1 MGQSY
6 LCPTTLRVDPS
17 PDRKES
23 MFGYIYKKDAAAI
36 AVILALCLGVGSF
49 FDYQISSALFNIGS
63 MYGRLIEAAGELPFE
78 LTASVAGVMLV
89 RSARPDSKTS
99 KWLAVLGILVN
110 VGLTGYEIVSSL
122 RVGGK
127 LIAVQLVLTFVL
139 VIAANLVVYRL
150 TRTTEPDELT
160 RWALMVLVVWV
171 AQAIILNVI
180 VKPLWSRPRM
190 RVIEVTQG
198 LEFQPWWVI
207 GNPDKWAYIA
217 AGVVKDGF
225 KSFASGHTAHAA
237 IGLMLAGLPAAAFK
251 EKPSRRRMAFWTA
264 AAVAALVAFGRIVIG
279 AHFLSDVSCGFA
291 LVLALECLAARIAYP
306 NGVQ

>member
-1 MGQSY
+1 
-6 LCPTTLRVDPS
+6 
-17 PDRKES
+17 
-23 MFGYIYKKDAAAI
+23 
-36 AVILALCLGVGSF
+36 
-49 FDYQISSALFNIGS
+49 
-63 MYGRLIEAAGELPFE
+63 
-78 LTASVAGVMLV
+78 MLV

-99 KWLAVLGILVN
+99 KWLAVLGVLIN
-110 VGLTGYEIVSSL
+110 VGLVGYEIIGSL

-127 LIAVQLVLTFVL
+127 LIAFQLVLTFAL
-139 VIAANLVVYRL
+139 VIAANFIVYRL

-160 RWALMVLVVWV
+160 RWALMVLAVWV

-190 RVIEVTQG
+190 RVIEVTPG
-198 LEFQPWWVI
+198 LNFQPWWVI
-207 GNPDKWAYIA
+207 GNPDKWTYIA
-217 AGVVKDGF
+217 AGVIKDGF

-251 EKPSRRRMAFWTA
+251 EKPSRRRVVFWTA
-264 AAVAALVAFGRIVIG
+264 AVVAALVAFGRIVIG

>member
-1 MGQSY
+1 
-6 LCPTTLRVDPS
+6 
-17 PDRKES
+17 

-36 AVILALCLGVGSF
+36 AAILVFCLLVGSF
-49 FDYQISSALFNIGS
+49 FDYQISSALFNS
-63 MYGRLIEAAGELPFE
+63 SSLFGRFIEAAGELPFE
-78 LTASVAGVMLV
+78 LTASIAGVMLV
-89 RSARPDSKTS
+89 RAVRPDSRGS

-110 VGLTGYEIVSSL
+110 VGLAGYEIIGSL

-139 VIAANLVVYRL
+139 VIAANLIVYRL

-160 RWALMVLVVWV
+160 RWALMVLAVWI

-237 IGLMLAGLPAAAFK
+237 IGLMLAGLPATAFK
-251 EKPSRRRMAFWTA
+251 EKPSRRRVVFWTA
-264 AAVAALVAFGRIVIG
+264 AVVAALVAFGRIVIG

-306 NGVQ
+306 SGVQ

>member
-1 MGQSY
+1 
-6 LCPTTLRVDPS
+6 
-17 PDRKES
+17 

-36 AVILALCLGVGSF
+36 AAILAFCLLVGSF
-49 FDYQISSALFNIGS
+49 FDYQISSALFNS
-63 MYGRLIEAAGELPFE
+63 SSLFGRFIEAAGELPFE
-78 LTASVAGVMLV
+78 LTASIAGVMLV
-89 RSARPDSKTS
+89 RAVRPDSRGS

-110 VGLTGYEIVSSL
+110 VGLAGYEIIGSL

-139 VIAANLVVYRL
+139 VIVANLIVYRL

-160 RWALMVLVVWV
+160 RWALMVLAVWI
-171 AQAIILNVI
+171 AQAIILNAI

-190 RVIEVTQG
+190 RVIEVTPG
-198 LEFQPWWVI
+198 LNFQPWWVI

-217 AGVVKDGF
+217 AGVIKDGF

-237 IGLMLAGLPAAAFK
+237 IGLMLAGLPTVAFK
-251 EKPSRRRMAFWTA
+251 EKLSRRRVVFWTA
-264 AAVAALVAFGRIVIG
+264 AVVAALVAFGRIVIG

>member
-1 MGQSY
+1 
-6 LCPTTLRVDPS
+6 
-17 PDRKES
+17 
-23 MFGYIYKKDAAAI
+23 MFGYIYKKDAAIVA
-36 AVILALCLGVGSF
+36 AILALCLLIGTF
-49 FDYQISSALFNIGS
+49 FDYQISSALFNS
-63 MYGRLIEAAGELPFE
+63 SSLFGRFVEAAGELPFE

-89 RSARPDSKTS
+89 RSVCPDSKTS

-127 LIAVQLVLTFVL
+127 LIVAQLVLTFVL
-139 VIAANLVVYRL
+139 VIAANLIVYRL

-160 RWALMVLVVWV
+160 RWALMVLAVWV

-190 RVIEVTQG
+190 RVIEVTPG
-198 LEFQPWWVI
+198 LNFQPWWVI
-207 GNPDKWAYIA
+207 GNPDKWSYIA
-217 AGVVKDGF
+217 AGVIKDGF

-237 IGLMLAGLPAAAFK
+237 VGLMLAGLPAAAFT
-251 EKPSRRRMAFWTA
+251 EKPSRRRVVFWA
-264 AAVAALVAFGRIVIG
+264 AAVVAALVAFGRIVIG
-279 AHFLSDVSCGFA
+279 AHFLTDVSCGFA

-306 NGVQ
+306 HGVQ

>member
-1 MGQSY
+1 
-6 LCPTTLRVDPS
+6 
-17 PDRKES
+17 

-36 AVILALCLGVGSF
+36 TVILAFCLLVGSF
-49 FDYQISSALFNIGS
+49 FDYQISSALFNS
-63 MYGRLIEAAGELPFE
+63 SSLFGRFIEAAGELPFE
-78 LTASVAGVMLV
+78 LTASIAGVMLV
-89 RSARPDSKTS
+89 RAVRPDSRGS

-110 VGLTGYEIVSSL
+110 VGLAGYEIIGSL

-139 VIAANLVVYRL
+139 VIVANLIVYRL

-160 RWALMVLVVWV
+160 RWALMVLAVWI

-190 RVIEVTQG
+190 RVIEVTPG

-237 IGLMLAGLPAAAFK
+237 IGLMLAGLPAPAFM
-251 EKPSRRRMAFWTA
+251 EKPSRRRVVFWA
-264 AAVAALVAFGRIVIG
+264 AAVIAALVAFGRIVIG
-279 AHFLSDVSCGFA
+279 AHFLTDVSCGFA

>member
-1 MGQSY
+1 
-6 LCPTTLRVDPS
+6 
-17 PDRKES
+17 
-23 MFGYIYKKDAAAI
+23 MFGYIYKKDVAII
-36 AVILALCLGVGSF
+36 AVVLCLCLGVGSF

-63 MYGRLIEAAGELPFE
+63 MYGRFIEAAGELPFE
-78 LTASVAGVMLV
+78 LTASIAGVMLV
-89 RSARPDSKTS
+89 RAVRPDSRGS

-110 VGLTGYEIVSSL
+110 IGLTGYEIVSSL

-127 LIAVQLVLTFVL
+127 LIAFQLVLTFVL
-139 VIAANLVVYRL
+139 VIAANLIVYRL

-160 RWALMVLVVWV
+160 RLVLAVWV
-171 AQAIILNVI
+171 AQAIILNAI

-190 RVIEVTQG
+190 RVIEVTPG
-198 LEFQPWWVI
+198 LNFQPWWVI
-207 GNPDKWAYIA
+207 GNPDKWTYIA
-217 AGVVKDGF
+217 AGVIKDGF

-237 IGLMLAGLPAAAFK
+237 IGLMLAGLPATAFK
-251 EKPSRRRMAFWTA
+251 EKPSRRRVVFWTA
-264 AAVAALVAFGRIVIG
+264 AVVAALVAFGRIVIG

>member
-1 MGQSY
+1 
-6 LCPTTLRVDPS
+6 
-17 PDRKES
+17 

-36 AVILALCLGVGSF
+36 AAILAFCLLVGSF
-49 FDYQISSALFNIGS
+49 FDYQISSALFNS
-63 MYGRLIEAAGELPFE
+63 SSLFGRFIEAAGELPFE
-78 LTASVAGVMLV
+78 LTASIAGVMLV
-89 RSARPDSKTS
+89 RAVRPDSRGS

-110 VGLTGYEIVSSL
+110 VGLAGYEIIGSL

-139 VIAANLVVYRL
+139 VIVANLIVYRL

-160 RWALMVLVVWV
+160 RWALMVLAVWI
-171 AQAIILNVI
+171 AQAIILNAI

-190 RVIEVTQG
+190 RVIEVTPG
-198 LEFQPWWVI
+198 LNFQPWWVI
-207 GNPDKWAYIA
+207 GNPDKWTYIA
-217 AGVVKDGF
+217 AGVIKDGF

-251 EKPSRRRMAFWTA
+251 EKPSRRRVIFW
-264 AAVAALVAFGRIVIG
+264 AAVVVAAFVAFGRIVIG

>member
-1 MGQSY
+1 
-6 LCPTTLRVDPS
+6 
-17 PDRKES
+17 
-23 MFGYIYKKDAAAI
+23 
-36 AVILALCLGVGSF
+36 
-49 FDYQISSALFNIGS
+49 
-63 MYGRLIEAAGELPFE
+63 
-78 LTASVAGVMLV
+78 MLV
-89 RSARPDSKTS
+89 RAVRPDSGGS

-110 VGLTGYEIVSSL
+110 VGLAGYEIVSSL

-127 LIAVQLVLTFVL
+127 LIAVQLVLTFAL
-139 VIAANLVVYRL
+139 VIAANFIAYRL
-150 TRTTEPDELT
+150 THDTAPDELT
-160 RWALMVLVVWV
+160 RWALMVLAVWV

-190 RVIEVTQG
+190 RVIEVTPG
-198 LEFQPWWVI
+198 LNFQPWWVI

-217 AGVVKDGF
+217 AGVIKDGF

-251 EKPSRRRMAFWTA
+251 EKPSRRRVVFWTA
-264 AAVAALVAFGRIVIG
+264 AVVAALVAFGRIVIG

>member
-1 MGQSY
+1 
-6 LCPTTLRVDPS
+6 
-17 PDRKES
+17 

-36 AVILALCLGVGSF
+36 AAILAFCLLVGSF
-49 FDYQISSALFNIGS
+49 FDYQISSALFNS
-63 MYGRLIEAAGELPFE
+63 SSLFGRFIEAAGELPFE
-78 LTASVAGVMLV
+78 LTASIAGVMLV
-89 RSARPDSKTS
+89 RAVRPDSRGS

-110 VGLTGYEIVSSL
+110 VGLAGYEIIGSL

-139 VIAANLVVYRL
+139 VIVANLIVYRL

-160 RWALMVLVVWV
+160 RWALMVLAVWI
-171 AQAIILNVI
+171 AQVIILNAI

-190 RVIEVTQG
+190 RVIEVTPG
-198 LEFQPWWVI
+198 LNFQPWWVI

-217 AGVVKDGF
+217 AGVIKDGF

-237 IGLMLAGLPAAAFK
+237 IGLMLAGLPTVAFK
-251 EKPSRRRMAFWTA
+251 EKPSRRRVVFWTA
-264 AAVAALVAFGRIVIG
+264 AVVAALVAFGRIVIG

>member
-1 MGQSY
+1 
-6 LCPTTLRVDPS
+6 
-17 PDRKES
+17 

-36 AVILALCLGVGSF
+36 AVILAFCLLVGSF

-63 MYGRLIEAAGELPFE
+63 IYGRFI
-78 LTASVAGVMLV
+78 
-89 RSARPDSKTS
+89 
-99 KWLAVLGILVN
+99 
-110 VGLTGYEIVSSL
+110 EIVSSL
-122 RVGGK
+122 KVGGK
-127 LIAVQLVLTFVL
+127 LIAVQLGLTFVL
-139 VIAANLVVYRL
+139 VIAANLIVYRL

-160 RWALMVLVVWV
+160 RWALMVLAVWV

-190 RVIEVTQG
+190 RVIEVTHG

-207 GNPDKWAYIA
+207 GNPDKWTYIA
-217 AGVVKDGF
+217 TGVIKDGF

-251 EKPSRRRMAFWTA
+251 EKPSRRRVVFWTA
-264 AAVAALVAFGRIVIG
+264 AVVAALVAFGRIVIG

>member
-1 MGQSY
+1 
-6 LCPTTLRVDPS
+6 
-17 PDRKES
+17 

-36 AVILALCLGVGSF
+36 AAILAFCLLVGSF
-49 FDYQISSALFNIGS
+49 FDYQISSALFNS
-63 MYGRLIEAAGELPFE
+63 SSLFGRFIEAAGELPFE
-78 LTASVAGVMLV
+78 LTASIAGVMLV
-89 RSARPDSKTS
+89 RAVRPDSRGS

-110 VGLTGYEIVSSL
+110 VGLAGYEIIGSL
-122 RVGGK
+122 RPAPTPPAAHPA
-127 LIAVQLVLTFVL
+127 LRFVL
-139 VIAANLVVYRL
+139 VIVANLIVYRL

-160 RWALMVLVVWV
+160 RWALMVLAVWI

-237 IGLMLAGLPAAAFK
+237 IGLMLAGLPTAAFK
-251 EKPSRRRMAFWTA
+251 EKPSRRRVVFWTA
-264 AAVAALVAFGRIVIG
+264 AVVAALVAFGRIVIG

>member
-1 MGQSY
+1 
-6 LCPTTLRVDPS
+6 
-17 PDRKES
+17 

-36 AVILALCLGVGSF
+36 AAILAFCLLVGSF
-49 FDYQISSALFNIGS
+49 FDYQISSALFNS
-63 MYGRLIEAAGELPFE
+63 SSLFGRFIEAAGELPFE
-78 LTASVAGVMLV
+78 LTASIAGVMLV
-89 RSARPDSKTS
+89 RAVRPDSRGS

-110 VGLTGYEIVSSL
+110 VGLAGYEIIGSL

-139 VIAANLVVYRL
+139 VIVANLIVYRL

-160 RWALMVLVVWV
+160 RWALMVLVVWI
-171 AQAIILNVI
+171 AQAIILNAI

-190 RVIEVTQG
+190 RVIEVTPG
-198 LEFQPWWVI
+198 LNFQPWWVI

-217 AGVVKDGF
+217 AGVIKDGF

-237 IGLMLAGLPAAAFK
+237 IGLMLAGLPTAAFK
-251 EKPSRRRMAFWTA
+251 EKPSRRRVVFWTA
-264 AAVAALVAFGRIVIG
+264 AVVAALVAFGRIVIG